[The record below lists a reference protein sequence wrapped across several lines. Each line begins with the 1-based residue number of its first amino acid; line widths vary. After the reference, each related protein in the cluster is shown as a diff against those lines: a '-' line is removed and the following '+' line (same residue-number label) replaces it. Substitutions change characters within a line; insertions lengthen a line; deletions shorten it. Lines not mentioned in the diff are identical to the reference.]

1 MDPLVTSV
9 GVVAL
14 VVGIAIGWLIG
25 RSRSTTIIAELNA
38 NLVLARRLTKQLGET
53 GGLDPVRSFKAPELT
68 PAAEPA
74 GESTVAAG

>member
-1 MDPLVTSV
+1 MDPLVASV

-25 RSRSTTIIAELNA
+25 RSRSTTTIAELNA

-68 PAAEPA
+68 PAAGPA
-74 GESTVAAG
+74 GESAAATS